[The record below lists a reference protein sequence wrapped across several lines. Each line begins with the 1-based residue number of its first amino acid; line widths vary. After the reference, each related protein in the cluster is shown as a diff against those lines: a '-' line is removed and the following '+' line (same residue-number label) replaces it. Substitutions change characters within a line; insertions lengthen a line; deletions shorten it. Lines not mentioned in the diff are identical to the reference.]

1 MFWLNLKRIFK
12 SGFVNFWR
20 NGVVSL
26 SALLVM
32 IVTLTII
39 SFVLFGGA
47 LLDHTLNE
55 LKDRVDVN
63 VNIATNTIEDEALAL
78 QKQIE
83 NLPEVDFVE
92 YISADKA
99 LELYRER
106 HEDDEKILAALEEL
120 NDNPLGAVLNIKA
133 KEPSQYESIQLFL
146 EQNYPEGEIG
156 SVVENVNYAR
166 KKEAIDSLNSI
177 IDASEQFGVLLTVIF
192 VILSVIITLNT
203 IRLAMYISRDEIR
216 VMNLVGADHS
226 YITGPFI
233 VTGSMYGVVSAIFV
247 LTALYPITFYVGP
260 KIAPIFFDLN
270 IFSYYIGNFGQFFLI
285 MFAAGILIGAI
296 SSFFAINRYLKK
308 NRK

>member
-1 MFWLNLKRIFK
+1 MFLLNLKRIFK
-12 SGFVNFWR
+12 AGFVNFWR
-20 NGVVSL
+20 NGIVSL

-32 IVTLTII
+32 VITLIII

-63 VNIATNTIEDEALAL
+63 VNIATNTIEDEVLAL
-78 QKQIE
+78 QKQIS
-83 NLPEVDFVE
+83 NLPEVDYVE
-92 YISADKA
+92 YVSAEKA

-106 HEDDEKILAALEEL
+106 HAEDEKILSALEEL

-156 SVVENVNYAR
+156 SIVENVNYAR

-177 IDASEQFGVLLTVIF
+177 IEAAEKFGFLLTIIF
-192 VILSVIITLNT
+192 VVLSVIITLNT

-216 VMNLVGADHS
+216 VMNLVGADHG
-226 YITGPFI
+226 YISGPFV

-247 LTALYPITFYVGP
+247 LIALYPITFYIGP
-260 KIAPIFFDLN
+260 KISPIFFNMN
-270 IFSYYIGNFGQFFLI
+270 IFNYYISNFGQFFLI
-285 MFAAGILIGAI
+285 LFLSGILIGAI
-296 SSFFAINRYLKK
+296 SSYFAINRYLK

>member
-1 MFWLNLKRIFK
+1 MFLLNLKRIFK

-32 IVTLTII
+32 VITLIII

-47 LLDHTLNE
+47 LLDHTLSE
-55 LKDRVDVN
+55 LKDRVDIN
-63 VNIATNTIEDEALAL
+63 VNIATNVIEDDVLAL

-92 YISADKA
+92 YISATKA

-106 HEDDEKILAALEEL
+106 HAEDEKILAALEEL
-120 NDNPLGAVLNIKA
+120 SDNPLGAVLNIKA

-177 IDASEQFGVLLTVIF
+177 IGAAEQFGLLLTIIF
-192 VILSVIITLNT
+192 VILSIIITLNT
-203 IRLAMYISRDEIR
+203 IRLAMYISRDEIK
-216 VMNLVGADHS
+216 VMNLVGADHG
-226 YITGPFI
+226 YISGPFM
-233 VTGSMYGVVSAIFV
+233 VTGAMYGVVSAIFV
-247 LTALYPITFYVGP
+247 LIALYPITFYVGP

-270 IFSYYIGNFGQFFLI
+270 MFSYYVSNFGQFFLI
-285 MFAAGILIGAI
+285 LFVSGILIGTI
-296 SSFFAINRYLKK
+296 SSFFAINRYLKNK
-308 NRK
+308 K